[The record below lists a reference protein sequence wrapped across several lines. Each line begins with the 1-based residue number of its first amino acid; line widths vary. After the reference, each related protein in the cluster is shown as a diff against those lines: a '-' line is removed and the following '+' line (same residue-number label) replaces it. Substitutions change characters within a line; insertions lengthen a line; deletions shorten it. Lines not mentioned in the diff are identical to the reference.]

1 MAFASVMLVALCS
14 IGTQQAHA
22 QNDPENAWTGT
33 VEVSPATLTL
43 RPGQTLSY
51 RIRLTEQPTADG
63 WWVRLFVDGE
73 VRADGAYEGFS
84 WVPSVGWGFDR
95 DNWDQWRG
103 INIRTADDLEAGTQ
117 VVFTHEVWDHTAECP
132 VHNASPVRVN
142 VIHNSSPPSLPE
154 MNIDDVTLSE
164 DGGSAAFRVRLSKQ
178 SDATVTVGY
187 ATVDETAE
195 EGSDYT
201 RMRGT
206 LAFQPG
212 EREKTLP
219 VPVLEDSEDEA
230 DETFKMSLS
239 NVVNATLGDREGR
252 ATINDNDGTDPPV
265 LDIGDVTVAEDGGDA
280 AFRVTLSRQST
291 STVTVAYETEDGTAD
306 AGTDYTGTNGTL
318 DVSGRRDGTDDRGTG
333 ARGHRGRRQRD
344 VHGEFEQC
352 RQRAAG
358 RRRGQG
364 DHHG

>member
-1 MAFASVMLVALCS
+1 MVAFASVMLVAFCS
-14 IGTQQAHA
+14 IGTHQAHA

-164 DGGSAAFRVRLSKQ
+164 NGGSAAFRVRLSKQ

-219 VPVLEDSEDEA
+219 VPVLEDSEDEDGRDVQ
-230 DETFKMSLS
+230 DELEQC
-239 NVVNATLGDREGR
+239 GER
-252 ATINDNDGTDPPV
+252 
-265 LDIGDVTVAEDGGDA
+265 
-280 AFRVTLSRQST
+280 
-291 STVTVAYETEDGTAD
+291 D
-306 AGTDYTGTNGTL
+306 AG
-318 DVSGRRDGTDDRGTG
+318 RPRG
-333 ARGHRGRRQRD
+333 
-344 VHGEFEQC
+344 
-352 RQRAAG
+352 
-358 RRRGQG
+358 
-364 DHHG
+364 